1 MSKILPIQ
9 SDPHFH
15 FDDYCLDLQRI
26 EEAERE
32 ACREAMLHNQS
43 PARCYWEHT
52 PDGPAEKWMREDKA
66 EPWQFKACLVAA
78 ILLLYVWLMPWI
90 LKVLR

>member
-1 MSKILPIQ
+1 MSNSKILPIQ
-9 SDPHFH
+9 ADPHFH
-15 FDDYCLDLQRI
+15 FDDYCLDLQRV

-32 ACREAMLHNQS
+32 DWLKR
-43 PARCYWEHT
+43 T
-52 PDGPAEKWMREDKA
+52 MREDKA